1 MKKKSLCGLLS
12 LCILFTSCIGSFS
25 AFNNVLDWN
34 KRVTDNKFANEL
46 LFVAMWI
53 VPVYQ
58 ISIFADA
65 IVFNSIEF
73 WTGDNPLAMKEGD
86 SDTQI
91 VSRKGNTYKITASQN
106 QFHVSVLEGSK
117 KGEEATLVYLPKN
130 KSWNLL
136 QENGDYKKLSSLKKG
151 LLMAYMPNGDN
162 LSLDAS
168 QGKLA
173 VMAKMDTAIEEYNCA
188 YWAEQE

>member
-1 MKKKSLCGLLS
+1 MKKRSLCGLLS

-34 KRVTDNKFANEL
+34 ERVTDNKFANEL

-65 IVFNSIEF
+65 VVFNTIEF
-73 WTGDNPLAMKEGD
+73 WTGDNPISMEEGE

-91 VSRKGNTYKITASQN
+91 VSRKGNTYKITASKN
-106 QFHVSVLEGSK
+106 QFHVSVIEGSK
-117 KGEEATLVYLPKN
+117 KGEEATLVYLPKH

-136 QENGDYKKLSSLKKG
+136 QENGDLKKLSSLKKG
-151 LLMAYMPNGDN
+151 LLMAYMPNGEN

-173 VMAKMDTAIEEYNCA
+173 VMAKMESAIEEYNCT
-188 YWAEQE
+188 YWAEQ